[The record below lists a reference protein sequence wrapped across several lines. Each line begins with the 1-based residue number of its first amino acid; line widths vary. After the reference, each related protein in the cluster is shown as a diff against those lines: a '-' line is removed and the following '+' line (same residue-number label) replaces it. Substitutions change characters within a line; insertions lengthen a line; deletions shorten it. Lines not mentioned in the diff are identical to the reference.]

1 MNKEKNKLIN
11 KSKWELLDIIYRKDD
26 VEKNLQEQIKVLKK
40 RNTELANKTNIPFHS
55 NTNTFFKRLRNKI
68 RVICRTITKHY
79 NIMRRILTI
88 LLLICSITMSAHKI
102 NGYKFVH
109 VEETGNLLGV
119 EDRLSEYL
127 SKIGFQLVASYEIED
142 MSNEDKALLLF
153 VTYDWTIVDGGHSTL
168 IVKFIDVT
176 KSVIYTV
183 AGQGISFSAKGD
195 MKNALK
201 KIFTKM
207 DALHYTFDSSLLK
220 AHGAEETEFATWT
233 EDSIKQYLDGNR
245 IAPLEGIYKNYS
257 NSLDYYSIAILKKGK
272 TYYAVVI
279 DSNNA
284 RWEKGET
291 KVTFNYI
298 DRKTYDVS
306 YYDFKGKKLNSLATL
321 KDRMLTFSANFG
333 DGIGEWQFL
342 KTYPS
347 ENDEEEIEGSDDA
360 PSTSPQ
366 QSNKTIKGTGSGFI
380 VSGNVIATNFH
391 VVDGASKIT
400 VTLTSEGIPE
410 EYNARV
416 LSVDKTNDLALVT
429 IKDEKFKPLKSVP
442 YRIANNASDVGTSVF
457 TMGFPMTDI
466 LGEEM
471 KITDGIISAKTGF
484 KGRATEYQI
493 SAPIQPGNSGGAL
506 FDKNGNLIGIT
517 NAGLKDESVENVNYA
532 IKTNYLLNLIDS
544 APIAIE
550 LPKGENL
557 SGKTL
562 PELIK
567 AYKPYVAIIKVY

>member
-1 MNKEKNKLIN
+1 M
-11 KSKWELLDIIYRKDD
+11 
-26 VEKNLQEQIKVLKK
+26 
-40 RNTELANKTNIPFHS
+40 
-55 NTNTFFKRLRNKI
+55 
-68 RVICRTITKHY
+68 
-79 NIMRRILTI
+79 M
-88 LLLICSITMSAHKI
+88 CSIIVSAHKI

-168 IVKFIDVT
+168 IVKFQDVT
-176 KSVIYTV
+176 RSVIYTV

-201 KIFTKM
+201 KIITKM
-207 DALHYTFDSSLLK
+207 DALNYKFDPELLK

-233 EDSIKQYLDGNR
+233 EDSIKQYLDRNK
-245 IAPLEGIYKNYS
+245 IARLEGIYKNYS
-257 NSLDYYSIAILKKGK
+257 NSLDYYNIAILKKGK

-284 RWEKGET
+284 RWEKGKT
-291 KVTFNYI
+291 KITFIYI
-298 DRKTYDVS
+298 DKKTYDVS

-321 KDRMLTFSANFG
+321 NNRMLTFNADFG

-342 KTYPS
+342 KIYPS
-347 ENDEEEIEGSDDA
+347 GSDEEEDEDSDDDTG
-360 PSTSPQ
+360 TSQ
-366 QSNKTIKGTGSGFI
+366 QTDKAIKGTGSGFI
-380 VSGNVIATNFH
+380 VSGKVVATNFH

-400 VTLTSEGIPE
+400 VTLTIDGVPE

-416 LSVDKTNDLALVT
+416 LTVDKTNDLALVS
-429 IKDEKFKPLKSVP
+429 IKDEKFFPLKPAP
-442 YRIANNASDVGTSVF
+442 YKIATNASDVGTSVF
-457 TMGFPMTDI
+457 TMGYPKTNI

-471 KITDGIISAKTGF
+471 KITDGIISSKTGF
-484 KGRATEYQI
+484 KGSATEYQI

-506 FDKNGNLIGIT
+506 FDKSGNLVGIT
-517 NAGLKDESVENVNYA
+517 NAGLRDSDIENVNYA
-532 IKTNYLLNLIDS
+532 IKTNYLLSLIDS
-544 APIAIE
+544 APIDIE

-557 SGKTL
+557 SNKTL

-567 AYKPYVAIIKVY
+567 AYKPYVAIIKIYK

>member
-272 TYYAVVI
+272 TYYAIVI

>member
-1 MNKEKNKLIN
+1 MYPKIEGLSVEIN
-11 KSKWELLDIIYRKDD
+11 VVELTRINSSKMKHLFFII
-26 VEKNLQEQIKVLKK
+26 
-40 RNTELANKTNIPFHS
+40 
-55 NTNTFFKRLRNKI
+55 
-68 RVICRTITKHY
+68 
-79 NIMRRILTI
+79 MMM
-88 LLLICSITMSAHKI
+88 CSIAMSAHKI

-153 VTYDWTIVDGGHSTL
+153 VTYDWTIVNGGHSTL

-207 DALHYTFDSSLLK
+207 DALNYTFDPELLK
-220 AHGAEETEFATWT
+220 AHGAEDTEFATWT
-233 EDSIKQYLDGNR
+233 EDSIRQYLDRNN

-298 DRKTYDVS
+298 DKKTYDVS

-321 KDRMLTFSANFG
+321 NNRMLTFNANFG

-342 KTYPS
+342 KIYPS
-347 ENDEEEIEGSDDA
+347 GNDEEIEGSDDA
-360 PSTSPQ
+360 PGASPQ
-366 QSNKTIKGTGSGFI
+366 QSNKTMKGTGSGFI
-380 VSGNVIATNFH
+380 VSGKVVATNFH

-400 VTLTSEGIPE
+400 VTLTTDGVFE

-429 IKDEKFKPLKSVP
+429 IKDDKFIPLKPAP
-442 YRIANNASDVGTSVF
+442 YRIATSASDVGTSVF
-457 TMGFPMTDI
+457 TMGYPMTNI

-471 KITDGIISAKTGF
+471 KITDGIISSKTGF
-484 KGRATEYQI
+484 KGSATEYQI

-506 FDKNGNLIGIT
+506 FDKSGNLIGIT
-517 NAGLKDESVENVNYA
+517 NAGLKNESVENVNYA

-544 APIAIE
+544 APIDIE
-550 LPKGENL
+550 LPRGENV

>member
-1 MNKEKNKLIN
+1 M
-11 KSKWELLDIIYRKDD
+11 
-26 VEKNLQEQIKVLKK
+26 
-40 RNTELANKTNIPFHS
+40 
-55 NTNTFFKRLRNKI
+55 
-68 RVICRTITKHY
+68 KH
-79 NIMRRILTI
+79 LF
-88 LLLICSITMSAHKI
+88 LLLLFICSITTYGHKI

-168 IVKFIDVT
+168 IVKFQDVT
-176 KSVIYTV
+176 TSVIYTV

-201 KIFTKM
+201 KIFSKM
-207 DALHYTFDSSLLK
+207 DALNYKFDPKLLK

-233 EDSIKQYLDGNR
+233 EDSIKQYLDHNK

-257 NSLDYYSIAILKKGK
+257 NSLDYYSIAVLKKGK
-272 TYYAVVI
+272 TYYAVVL

-284 RWEKGET
+284 RWGKGET
-291 KVTFNYI
+291 KMTFSYI
-298 DRKTYDVS
+298 DKKTYDVS

-321 KDRMLTFSANFG
+321 EDRMLTFNANFG

-342 KTYPS
+342 KIYPS
-347 ENDEEEIEGSDDA
+347 GSDEEEDVEGNDDGNG
-360 PSTSPQ
+360 TSQQ
-366 QSNKTIKGTGSGFI
+366 QSDKTIKGTGSGFI
-380 VSGNVIATNFH
+380 ISGKVVATNFH
-391 VVDGASKIT
+391 VVDGAGKIT
-400 VTLTSEGIPE
+400 VTLTSDGVPE

-429 IKDEKFKPLKSVP
+429 IKDDKFTPLKPAP
-442 YRIANNASDVGTSVF
+442 YRIATSASDVGTSIF
-457 TMGFPMTDI
+457 TMGYPMTNI

-471 KITDGIISAKTGF
+471 KITDGLISSKTGF
-484 KGRATEYQI
+484 KGSATEYQI

-506 FDKNGNLIGIT
+506 FDKSGNLVGIT
-517 NAGLKDESVENVNYA
+517 NAGLRNNEIENVNYA

-544 APIAIE
+544 APIDIE
-550 LPKGENL
+550 LPKGEDL
-557 SGKTL
+557 SSKTL
-562 PELIK
+562 PELIN
-567 AYKPYVAIIKVY
+567 AYKPYVAIIKVYK